1 MKGILGAESCLDEAN
16 YSTYIKV
23 MWEIYLS
30 GKDKSAN
37 TLDLP
42 IALIQTC
49 RDTSF

>member
-16 YSTYIKV
+16 YSTHKKI
-23 MWEIYLS
+23 MCEIYLS
-30 GKDKSAN
+30 GKQKSAN